1 MHSGETHYFSVAAEL
16 LVCILCRK
24 RMNTDPRILTGQ
36 KGASTLT
43 QWYDKEITGV
53 KSEDRHLFGS
63 CTEINGVCC
72 ILL

>member
-1 MHSGETHYFSVAAEL
+1 MFHFVISV
-16 LVCILCRK
+16 IFCRK

-53 KSEDRHLFGS
+53 SSEEHQSFGS
-63 CTEINGVCC
+63 SNEITSVSD
-72 ILL
+72 ILVEAAS